1 MSTTT
6 PTSAVAEAKARKQKK
21 LLGVLSVVLLGVV
34 GFQLPKVLGGDP
46 AAVETTT
53 PPPPTVVGSAPPPAG
68 VGGPTLPDTDRVVIE
83 PQSGQLVSFGLFKS
97 KDPFVQ
103 QLSTGPSPLAPAP
116 SPTATTPSQSPFAT
130 TPAAT
135 APTQTTPAG
144 PQQGRSTI
152 TGRVTPLTPTTTT
165 TATPTPT
172 FTPTPT
178 PAATVALPT
187 APAPTTPAPPAST
200 TPAAPSRPASTT
212 PASTT
217 PASTT
222 KTSTTPAAPAPAPT
236 SVAISTNG
244 ACEVVPVKGTFPGSE
259 DIFRVVS
266 IAKDG
271 KSVKIG
277 VVGGA
282 YDSGQGTATLKQGE
296 KLTLVNT
303 AEGTRYVLLLKPHCD
318 VDTQPATQAPAPAPA
333 TTTTTAGTTAVA
345 PPPSSATTPIVTDS
359 LDTTTPTDGE

>member
-1 MSTTT
+1 MSATSPTTAT
-6 PTSAVAEAKARKQKK
+6 AEEKARKQKR
-21 LLGVLSVVLLGVV
+21 LLAVLSVVLLGIV
-34 GFQLPKVLGGDP
+34 GFQLPKLLGGNPVAATTAPSVVEP
-46 AAVETTT
+46 APATGEPGAV
-53 PPPPTVVGSAPPPAG
+53 AG
-68 VGGPTLPDTDRVVIE
+68 GGAAGAKLPDTDRVVIE

-103 QLSTGPSPLAPAP
+103 QLSTVASPLTPTTP
-116 SPTATTPSQSPFAT
+116 TTATEPLQSPFST

-135 APTQTTPAG
+135 TPTQTTPSG

-152 TGRVTPLTPTTTT
+152 TGRVTPLTTTT
-165 TATPTPT
+165 TATPAPT
-172 FTPTPT
+172 SG
-178 PAATVALPT
+178 ATLAL
-187 APAPTTPAPPAST
+187 PTTPAAT
-200 TPAAPSRPASTT
+200 TPAAPAPATPAATGTTPGSTT

-217 PASTT
+217 PASKTG
-222 KTSTTPAAPAPAPT
+222 TSTTPAAAAPAPT

-244 ACEVVPVKGTFPGSE
+244 ACEVVQVKGTFPGSE

-282 YDSGQGTATLKQGE
+282 YDSGQGAATLKQGE

-303 AEGTRYVLLLKPHCD
+303 AEGTRYVLLLKPECE
-318 VDTQPATQAPAPAPA
+318 VDTQPATQPSPA
-333 TTTTTAGTTAVA
+333 TTTTTAGTTTAVA

-359 LDTTTPTDGE
+359 LDTTTPGG